1 MRVVRYGVV
10 CIAILALGG
19 FIGRDWLGITDIPV
33 EELKARYGQ
42 GARYVDVMG
51 AHVRVKESGQGE
63 PLLVLHGFASSADTW
78 DGWRAQLDRQY
89 RVIAVDVPPFA
100 ITGPLPG
107 TIMNVEVLQSFMDQ
121 LVGVLGL
128 TRFSLAG
135 NSLGG
140 YISWNYARRHPER
153 VTKLVL
159 VDSAGYPNEP
169 PFAVTMLRAPV
180 MSTVARH
187 LSPRPFVA
195 ASVRDVYGHPE
206 LVTETLIRRYQDM
219 MRREGSRP
227 AVTALMASLQFDPA
241 GVRDV
246 RVPTLILWGA
256 KDRWIPPAHARL
268 FQRDISGSQLVMYDE
283 LGHVP
288 MEEDP
293 VRTAADVARF
303 LQP

>member
-1 MRVVRYGVV
+1 MRVLRYAVV
-10 CIAILALGG
+10 CVAVLILGG

-33 EELKARYGQ
+33 DELKSRYGE
-42 GARYVDVMG
+42 GARYVEVMG
-51 AHVRVKESGQGE
+51 AQVRVKESGRGE
-63 PLLVLHGFASSADTW
+63 PLLMLHGFASSADTW

-89 RVIAVDVPPFA
+89 RVVAVDVPPFA
-100 ITGPLPG
+100 ITGPLRG
-107 TIMNVEVLQSFMDQ
+107 KIMNGELLQSFMDE
-121 LVGVLGL
+121 LVGVLKL

-140 YISWNYARRHPER
+140 YISWNYAGRHPER
-153 VTKLVL
+153 VERLVL
-159 VDSAGYPNEP
+159 VDSAGYPNDP

-180 MSTVARH
+180 ISTIARH
-187 LSPRPFVA
+187 LSPRPIVA
-195 ASVRDVYGHPE
+195 ASVRDVYGQPE
-206 LVTETLIRRYQDM
+206 LVTEALIQRYQDM

-227 AVTALMASLQFDPA
+227 AVSALLSSLKFDPA

-268 FQRDISGSQLVMYDE
+268 FQRDIPGSQLVMYDK